1 MENQSKKQ
9 DLNWRKPVEKLP
21 EAAKRGDRDNIMMT
35 ELEQAL
41 ARTNAI
47 IQSSIDGI
55 ITFSKPDFLITSL
68 NPAALKI
75 FGYQENQI
83 IGQPICQ
90 LLEKPEDFKF
100 AILENRENL
109 NNSHGKHLD
118 NSLNW
123 EQQNHQSINTFHE
136 VIGKRSDGSTFPLEV
151 IITEA
156 KLSQETFYTAT
167 LRDITNQ
174 VKSRQ
179 ELEKAKEAAELA
191 NRSKSQFLA
200 NMSHELRTPLNAII
214 GYSEM
219 LQEEANDF
227 GYEDIVPDLAKI
239 QAAGKHLLSLIN
251 DILDISKIEAG
262 RMDLYLENFEI
273 ASLIFEVQTTILPVV
288 ERNSNTLEVICPK
301 NLGMM
306 YADQTKVRQA
316 LFNLLSNAAKF
327 TEQGKITLTVEKI
340 TETGD
345 KLTNSNQEFFQF
357 TCSDTGIG
365 MTEEQMQKVF
375 QAFTQADASTT
386 RKYGGTGLGL
396 AITEKFCQMMGGNIK
411 VSSQVGIGSTFTI
424 CLPVGVQEREG
435 KIKAKIDSGENEA
448 KNNIDLKLL
457 HSGLVLVIDDDP
469 IVHDLLDR
477 QLIKLG
483 LEISHAYDGIIGLE
497 MAKSRRPDAIV
508 LDVLLPEMNGWDI
521 LSRLKADPELAHIP
535 VILLTFMDEKNTGFA
550 LGASDYLV
558 KPIDSKN
565 LIGILQKYNLGR
577 TCQILLVEDNVPT
590 REMLRLM
597 LEKAGWGVIEAE
609 NGRVGL
615 EKVLTLQP
623 DLVLLDLMMP
633 EIDGFG
639 FITEMRKK
647 SECKHIPVI
656 VLTAMDLSINDKEKL
671 NIYVQKIIEKGNTSL
686 EMLLQEVQDLIL
698 ASIRQQVSLNTKKQ
712 MV

>member
-1 MENQSKKQ
+1 MEKQSKREN
-9 DLNWRKPVEKLP
+9 LNWRNSEEDLT
-21 EAAKRGDRDNIMMT
+21 EARKRGDRDNLKMA
-35 ELEQAL
+35 ELEQDL
-41 ARTNAI
+41 ARNKAI
-47 IQSSIDGI
+47 IQSAIDGI
-55 ITFSKPDFLITSL
+55 ITFSTPDFLITSL

-75 FGYQENQI
+75 FGYQEQQI
-83 IGQPICQ
+83 IGKPICQ
-90 LLEKPEDFKF
+90 LLEKSEKFKF
-100 AILENRENL
+100 SILENSKNSKNLPGENL
-109 NNSHGKHLD
+109 ENNLNGKQ
-118 NSLNW
+118 
-123 EQQNHQSINTFHE
+123 ENHNSINTFHE
-136 VIGKRSDGSTFPLEV
+136 VIGKRTDASTFPMEV
-151 IITEA
+151 IVTEA

-167 LRDITNQ
+167 LRDITAQ

-179 ELEKAKEAAELA
+179 ELQKAKETAELA

-219 LQEEANDF
+219 LQEEANEF
-227 GYEDIVPDLAKI
+227 AYEDIVPDLAKI

-273 ASLIFEVQTTILPVV
+273 APLIFEVQTTILPLV
-288 ERNSNTLEVICPK
+288 EKNCNTLEVICPK

-340 TETGD
+340 INTGEE
-345 KLTNSNQEFFQF
+345 LTNKNRGFFRF

-365 MTEEQMQKVF
+365 MTEEQMHKVF

-396 AITEKFCQMMGGNIK
+396 AITEKFCQMMGGNIQ
-411 VSSQVGIGSTFTI
+411 VSSQVGMGSTFTI
-424 CLPVGVQEREG
+424 SLPSGLEVGESEIKTKIDNRENA
-435 KIKAKIDSGENEA
+435 AKIST
-448 KNNIDLKLL
+448 DLKIL

-469 IVHDLLDR
+469 IVHDLLER

-483 LEISHAYDGIIGLE
+483 LEISHAYDGILGLE

-521 LSRLKADPELAHIP
+521 LSHLKADADLANIP

-565 LIGILQKYNLGR
+565 LISILQKYNLGR
-577 TCQILLVEDNVPT
+577 TCQILLIEDNVPT

-609 NGRVGL
+609 NGRIGL
-615 EKVLTLQP
+615 EKLFTLQP

-633 EIDGFG
+633 ELDGFG
-639 FITEMRKK
+639 FVNEMRTK
-647 SECKHIPVI
+647 SECKYIPVI
-656 VLTAMDLSINDKEKL
+656 VLTAMELSINDKEKL
-671 NIYVQKIIEKGNTSL
+671 NGYVQKVIEKGNTSL

-698 ASIRQQVSLNTKKQ
+698 AGIRNQVNFATKN
-712 MV
+712 